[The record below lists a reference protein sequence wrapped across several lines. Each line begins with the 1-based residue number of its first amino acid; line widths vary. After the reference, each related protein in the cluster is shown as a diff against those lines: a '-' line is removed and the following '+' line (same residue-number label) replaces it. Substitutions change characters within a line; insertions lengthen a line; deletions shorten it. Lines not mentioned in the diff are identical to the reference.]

1 MAPKIV
7 DKEEKKIEIIH
18 AAIKIFSE
26 KGMVKAKMA
35 DIAIVAGIGK
45 GTIYEYFRSK
55 EEIFAAGFQMFF
67 QGMQDD
73 IEAALQSTTDPVEQ
87 LKLLI
92 NHSFKG
98 FLHHG
103 SDLAM
108 IMMDFWAE
116 GIRNKDDKIL
126 NAINLKQIYH
136 EFRVMIQSILN
147 NGIEQGVFRPVD
159 THNVASLFIG
169 ALDGVMLQW
178 IMDQNVIDLEK
189 ITDSVIDNFLYGLC
203 KK

>member
-7 DKEEKKIEIIH
+7 DKDAKKIEIIH
-18 AAIKIFSE
+18 AAVKVFSE

-35 DIAIVAGIGK
+35 DIALEAGIGK

-55 EEIFAAGFQMFF
+55 EEVFASGFQMFF
-67 QGMQDD
+67 QGMENQ
-73 IEAALQSTTDPVEQ
+73 IESALSSTTDPVEQ

-92 NHSFKG
+92 NLSFKS
-98 FLHHG
+98 FLQHG

-116 GIRNKDDKIL
+116 GIRNKDEKIL
-126 NAINLKQIYH
+126 NSIDLRQIYH
-136 EFRVMIQSILN
+136 EFRIMIQSIIN
-147 NGIEQGVFRPVD
+147 NGIEQGVFRQVD
-159 THNVASLFIG
+159 THNVAALLIG
-169 ALDGVMLQW
+169 ALDGIMLQW
-178 IMDQNVIDLEK
+178 IMDQKVIDLDK
-189 ITDSVIDNFLYGLC
+189 ITDSVIDNFLYGLY

>member
-7 DKEEKKIEIIH
+7 DKDAKKIEIIH
-18 AAIKIFSE
+18 AAVKVFSE

-35 DIAIVAGIGK
+35 DIALEAGIGK

-55 EEIFAAGFQMFF
+55 EEVFASGFQMFF
-67 QGMQDD
+67 QGMENQ
-73 IEAALQSTTDPVEQ
+73 IESALSSTTDPVEQ

-92 NHSFKG
+92 NLSFKS
-98 FLHHG
+98 FLQHG

-116 GIRNKDDKIL
+116 VIRNKDEKIL
-126 NAINLKQIYH
+126 NSIDLRQIYH
-136 EFRVMIQSILN
+136 EFRIMIQSIIN
-147 NGIEQGVFRPVD
+147 NGIEQGVFRQVD
-159 THNVASLFIG
+159 THNVAALLIG
-169 ALDGVMLQW
+169 ALDGIMLQW
-178 IMDQNVIDLEK
+178 IMDQKVIDLDK
-189 ITDSVIDNFLYGLC
+189 ITDSVIDNFLYGLY

>member
-7 DKEEKKIEIIH
+7 DKDAKKIEIIH
-18 AAIKIFSE
+18 AAVKVFSE

-35 DIAIVAGIGK
+35 DIALEAGIGK

-55 EEIFAAGFQMFF
+55 EEVFASGFQMFF
-67 QGMQDD
+67 QGMENQ
-73 IEAALQSTTDPVEQ
+73 IESALSSTTDPVEQ

-92 NHSFKG
+92 NLSFKS
-98 FLHHG
+98 FLQHG

-116 GIRNKDDKIL
+116 GIRNKDEKIL
-126 NAINLKQIYH
+126 NSIDLRQIYH
-136 EFRVMIQSILN
+136 EFRIMIQSIIN
-147 NGIEQGVFRPVD
+147 NGIEQGVFRQVD
-159 THNVASLFIG
+159 THNVAALLIG
-169 ALDGVMLQW
+169 ALDGIMLQW
-178 IMDQNVIDLEK
+178 IMDHKVIDLEK
-189 ITDSVIDNFLYGLC
+189 ITDSVIDSFLYGLY

>member
-7 DKEEKKIEIIH
+7 DKDAKKIEIIH
-18 AAIKIFSE
+18 AAVKVFSE

-35 DIAIVAGIGK
+35 DIALEAGIGK

-55 EEIFAAGFQMFF
+55 EEVFASGFQMFF
-67 QGMQDD
+67 QGMENQ
-73 IEAALQSTTDPVEQ
+73 IESALSSTTDPVEQ

-92 NHSFKG
+92 NLSFKS
-98 FLHHG
+98 FLQHG

-116 GIRNKDDKIL
+116 GIRNKDEKIL
-126 NAINLKQIYH
+126 DSIDLRQIYH
-136 EFRVMIQSILN
+136 EFRIMIQSIIN
-147 NGIEQGVFRPVD
+147 NGIEQGVFRQVD
-159 THNVASLFIG
+159 THNVAALLIG
-169 ALDGVMLQW
+169 ALDGIMLQW
-178 IMDQNVIDLEK
+178 IMDQKVIDLEK
-189 ITDSVIDNFLYGLC
+189 ITDSVIDNFLYGLY

>member
-7 DKEEKKIEIIH
+7 DKNAKKIEIIH
-18 AAIKIFSE
+18 AAVKVFSE

-35 DIAIVAGIGK
+35 DIAIEAGIGK

-55 EEIFAAGFQMFF
+55 EEVFASGFQMFF
-67 QGMQDD
+67 QGMENQ
-73 IEAALQSTTDPVEQ
+73 IESALSSTTDPVEQ

-92 NHSFKG
+92 NLSFKS
-98 FLHHG
+98 FLQHG

-116 GIRNKDDKIL
+116 GIRNKDEKIL
-126 NAINLKQIYH
+126 DSIDLRQIYH
-136 EFRVMIQSILN
+136 EFRIMIQSIIN
-147 NGIEQGVFRPVD
+147 NGIEQGVFRQVD
-159 THNVASLFIG
+159 THNVAALLIG
-169 ALDGVMLQW
+169 ALDGIMLQW
-178 IMDQNVIDLEK
+178 IMDQKVIDLEK
-189 ITDSVIDNFLYGLC
+189 ITDSVIDNFLYGLY

>member
-7 DKEEKKIEIIH
+7 DKDAKKIEIIH
-18 AAIKIFSE
+18 AAVKVFSE

-35 DIAIVAGIGK
+35 DIALEAGIGK

-55 EEIFAAGFQMFF
+55 EEVFASGFQMFF
-67 QGMQDD
+67 QGMENQ
-73 IEAALQSTTDPVEQ
+73 IESALSSTTDPVEQ

-92 NHSFKG
+92 NLSFKS
-98 FLHHG
+98 FLQHG

-116 GIRNKDDKIL
+116 GIRNKDEKIL
-126 NAINLKQIYH
+126 NSIDLRQIYH
-136 EFRVMIQSILN
+136 EFRIMIQSIIN
-147 NGIEQGVFRPVD
+147 NGIEQGVFRQVD
-159 THNVASLFIG
+159 THNVAALLIG
-169 ALDGVMLQW
+169 ALDGIMLQW
-178 IMDQNVIDLEK
+178 IMDQKVIDLEK
-189 ITDSVIDNFLYGLC
+189 ITDSVIDNFLYGLY